1 VRTASPGVTLEIVM
15 RPVSSWFA
23 VTFVFAFAFAGC
35 GSPPGDMHPG
45 DDCGACHTG
54 AKAPRFGIAG
64 TAYADPG
71 ASNDQGTSGVTVSVT
86 DSNGQAATLES
97 NDVGNFYTKA
107 ALTPPLQVTVTRNG
121 SSVSMADAPS
131 GFCNSCHTPG
141 SAVAPGHVYVP

>member
-1 VRTASPGVTLEIVM
+1 MRHLVVTLLVGLGL
-15 RPVSSWFA
+15 
-23 VTFVFAFAFAGC
+23 AGC

-45 DDCGACHTG
+45 EDCGSCHTG
-54 AKAPRFGIAG
+54 DRAPRFGVAG

-71 ASNDQGTSGVTVSVT
+71 ASNDNGTSGVTVFVT
-86 DSNGQAATLES
+86 DANGQAAVLES
-97 NDVGNFYTKA
+97 NDVGNFYTPA

-131 GFCNSCHTPG
+131 GFCNSCHTAG